1 MNILE
6 TIASRTVERI
16 AEEKKQISVEAVRR
30 DAEYEAKGREAFRF
44 ERALKQPEISF
55 ICEVKKA
62 SPSKGIIAEQFPYL
76 DIAKEYDA
84 AGASCISCLTEPFWF
99 LGKDEYLREIVQNVS
114 IPVLRKDFTI
124 DEYMVYQAGAM
135 NASAVLLICSILDDV
150 QLKAYGELA
159 DELKLSA
166 LVEAHTE
173 EEIERALKSGA
184 RIVGVNNRNLKN
196 FDVKFDNCLNLRKMV
211 PDDIVFVAESGI
223 RTPEDVK
230 LLRENGTDAVLIG
243 ETFMR
248 AENKREMLERLKGN
262 ID

>member
-6 TIASRTVERI
+6 TIAEKTVERI
-16 AEEKKQISVEAVRR
+16 AEEKKYKSPETVRR
-30 DAEYEAKGREAFRF
+30 EAEEAAKARTPFLFAE
-44 ERALKQPEISF
+44 ALKKPEISF

-62 SPSKGIIAEQFPYL
+62 SPSKGIIAEDFPYL

-84 AGASCISCLTEPFWF
+84 AGASCISCLTEPYWF
-99 LGKDEYLREIVQNVS
+99 LGKDAYLEEIVQNVS

-124 DEYMVYQAGAM
+124 DDYMIHQASAM
-135 NASAVLLICSILDDV
+135 NASAILLICSILDDG

-159 DELKLSA
+159 TELGLTA

-173 EEIERALKSGA
+173 TEIERALKSGA
-184 RIVGVNNRNLKN
+184 GVIGVNNRNLKN
-196 FDVKFDNCLNLRKMV
+196 FDVKFDNCLKLRKMV

-223 RTPEDVK
+223 QTPEDVK

-248 AENKREMLERLKGN
+248 APDKKAMLQELKG
-262 ID
+262 